1 MSLSASSDFPDRLS
15 PILVKELRQGLRAK
29 TFIAVF
35 LSLQAVLALIL
46 FAASAGTT
54 SGSVGTIISTVIF
67 VFFSIAVL
75 VVQPLRG
82 IGAVSSEI
90 KSNTIDMMVLTRLS
104 ATRIVFG
111 KWFALV
117 SQSALLLA
125 TVIPYLIYR
134 YVLGEMNLVGE
145 IVLLLVI
152 FLTSMAATAVT
163 VGLSGSSSIILRTLL
178 PIVAVPVFGYMALF
192 AMFSRGM
199 GGPSLIDRLSLDT
212 TDSRVAVAVYIISIA
227 YIAWS
232 MLSWGSSV
240 IGTAAEN
247 HATLRRIIV
256 LAVSGIAI
264 FFMTSTYVD
273 RDFIPLIFVLV
284 TLPAIATA
292 LTEKSF
298 IAPSVRESFV
308 KRGVPGKIAAFFF
321 GPGWPAGVMFT
332 FLLSAVFLFFCF
344 RDSAP
349 GRVSDDQLIH
359 VLGLLGGLLLPAV
372 ILILFRTDE
381 ASRVSSYL
389 LILIGSGI
397 FTMIIYGIS
406 DALGNDELLWF
417 FIWSPLT
424 FLPLSAETPIYSEY
438 LPVVASVVVGI
449 EFVILTVTALIAMKQ
464 QREDQQALEA
474 SA

>member
-1 MSLSASSDFPDRLS
+1 MSLTASSDFSDRLS

-46 FAASAGTT
+46 FAASAGST
-54 SGSVGTIISTVIF
+54 SGGAGIIISTVIF
-67 VFFSIAVL
+67 IFFSIAVL

-145 IVLLLVI
+145 VMLLVLI

-178 PIVAVPVFGYMALF
+178 PIVAVPVFAYAALTAIF
-192 AMFSRGM
+192 ARSF
-199 GGPSLIDRLSLDT
+199 GGPSLIDQLSLNT
-212 TDSRVAVAVYIISIA
+212 QESRVVISVYILSIG
-227 YIAWS
+227 YLAWS
-232 MLSWGSSV
+232 MLSWGSS
-240 IGTAAEN
+240 IIAPAAEN
-247 HATLRRIIV
+247 HATLRRLIV
-256 LAVSGIAI
+256 FAVSGIAI
-264 FFMTSTYVD
+264 YFMTSRHVD
-273 RDFIPLIFVLV
+273 SDYIPLIFTLI

-292 LTEKSF
+292 LTERSF
-298 IAPSVRESFV
+298 VAPSVRESFA
-308 KRGVPGKIAAFFF
+308 KREIAGKIAFPFLS
-321 GPGWPAGVMFT
+321 PGWPSGVMFT
-332 FLLSAVFLFFCF
+332 FVLSAIFIFFCF
-344 RDSAP
+344 PDPP
-349 GRVSDDQLIH
+349 GRNMTDDHRVIL
-359 VLGLLGGLLLPAV
+359 LGLLGGLLFPAL

-381 ASRVSSYL
+381 SSRVSTYL
-389 LILIGSGI
+389 LILIGSAF
-397 FTMIIYGIS
+397 FTMVVYAIAES
-406 DALGNDELLWF
+406 LGNDELLWF

-424 FLPLSAETPIYSEY
+424 FLPLTEETPIYSEY
-438 LPVVASVVVGI
+438 LPTVAAVVVAI
-449 EFVILTVTALIAMKQ
+449 EFAILLVTAFIAMKR
-464 QREDQQALEA
+464 QREDQQAIETT
-474 SA
+474 

>member
-1 MSLSASSDFPDRLS
+1 MSLLASSDFPDRLS

-75 VVQPLRG
+75 IVQPLRG

-90 KSNTIDMMVLTRLS
+90 KSNTIDMMVLTKLS

-145 IVLLLVI
+145 VVLLILI

-178 PIVAVPVFGYMALF
+178 PIVAIPVFGYFALYL
-192 AMFSRGM
+192 MFSRGF

-212 TDSRVAVAVYIISIA
+212 TDSRVMVSVYIVCIA

-240 IGTAAEN
+240 IATAAEN
-247 HATLRRIIV
+247 HATVRRLIV

-264 FFMTSTYVD
+264 FFMTSSHVD
-273 RDFIPLIFVLV
+273 ADFIPLLFTLV

-292 LTEKSF
+292 LTERSF
-298 IAPSVRESFV
+298 VAPSVRESFS
-308 KRGVPGKIAAFFF
+308 KRGILGKFVGFFLS
-321 GPGWPAGVMFT
+321 PGWPSGVIFT
-332 FLLSAVFLFFCF
+332 FLLSTVFLFFCL
-344 RDSAP
+344 RETP
-349 GRVSDDQLIH
+349 GNHLTDGHRVII
-359 VLGLLGGLLLPAV
+359 LGLLGGLLFPAV

-389 LILIGSGI
+389 LILMGSGI
-397 FTMIIYGIS
+397 FTLIIYAIS
-406 DALGNDELLWF
+406 ESLGNDELLWF
-417 FIWSPLT
+417 FVWSPLT
-424 FLPLSAETPIYSEY
+424 FLPLAAESPIYSEH
-438 LPVVASVVVGI
+438 LSSVATIVVAI
-449 EFVILTVTALIAMKQ
+449 EFAVLATTAVIAMKRQ
-464 QREDQQALEA
+464 GEDHRALEIA
-474 SA
+474 

>member
-1 MSLSASSDFPDRLS
+1 M
-15 PILVKELRQGLRAK
+15 
-29 TFIAVF
+29 
-35 LSLQAVLALIL
+35 
-46 FAASAGTT
+46 
-54 SGSVGTIISTVIF
+54 
-67 VFFSIAVL
+67 
-75 VVQPLRG
+75 
-82 IGAVSSEI
+82 
-90 KSNTIDMMVLTRLS
+90 
-104 ATRIVFG
+104 
-111 KWFALV
+111 
-117 SQSALLLA
+117 
-125 TVIPYLIYR
+125 
-134 YVLGEMNLVGE
+134 
-145 IVLLLVI
+145 
-152 FLTSMAATAVT
+152 AVT
-163 VGLSGSSSIILRTLL
+163 
-178 PIVAVPVFGYMALF
+178 
-192 AMFSRGM
+192 
-199 GGPSLIDRLSLDT
+199 
-212 TDSRVAVAVYIISIA
+212 VYIISIA

-264 FFMTSTYVD
+264 FFMTSTHVD
-273 RDFIPLIFVLV
+273 RDFIPLIFLLV

-298 IAPSVRESFV
+298 IAPSVRESFA

-359 VLGLLGGLLLPAV
+359 VLGLLGGLLFPAV

-389 LILIGSGI
+389 LILIGSGV

-464 QREDQQALEA
+464 QREDQRALKA
-474 SA
+474 SV

>member
-54 SGSVGTIISTVIF
+54 SGSVGTIISSVIF
-67 VFFSIAVL
+67 IFFSIAVL
-75 VVQPLRG
+75 IVQPLRG

-90 KSNTIDMMVLTRLS
+90 KGNTIDMMVLSRLS

-145 IVLLLVI
+145 IVLLVLI

-178 PIVAVPVFGYMALF
+178 PIVAVPVFGFAALRIMF
-192 AMFSRGM
+192 ARSF
-199 GGPSLIDRLSLDT
+199 GGPGMIDQLSLNT
-212 TDSRVAVAVYIISIA
+212 TDSRVMVTVYIICIT

-232 MLSWGSSV
+232 MLSWGSSL
-240 IGTAAEN
+240 IATAAEN
-247 HATLRRIIV
+247 HATLRRLIV
-256 LAVSGIAI
+256 LAVSGVAI
-264 FFMTSTYVD
+264 FFMTSSHVN
-273 RDFIPLIFVLV
+273 RDFIPLLFVLV
-284 TLPAIATA
+284 ALPAIATA
-292 LTEKSF
+292 LTERSF
-298 IAPSVRESFV
+298 VAPSVRESFI
-308 KRGVPGKIAAFFF
+308 KRGIPGKITIPFLS
-321 GPGWPAGVMFT
+321 PGWPSGVMFT
-332 FLLSAVFLFFCF
+332 FLLSAIFLFFCF
-344 RDSAP
+344 R
-349 GRVSDDQLIH
+349 SDATNHLTDDHQIQI
-359 VLGLLGGLLLPAV
+359 LGLLGGLLFPAV

-389 LILIGSGI
+389 LILLGSGI

-406 DALGNDELLWF
+406 DSLGNDELLWF

-424 FLPLSAETPIYSEY
+424 FLPLSAESPIYSEY
-438 LPVVASVVVGI
+438 LFAVAAIVVGI
-449 EFVILTVTALIAMKQ
+449 EFLILATTALIAMKR
-464 QREDQQALEA
+464 QREDHRALETT
-474 SA
+474 